1 MPDASPR
8 AVINAARR
16 YISRAYAG
24 LQVRGAA
31 AAMKC
36 LRELEASGGAMRVSY
51 SDVGNS
57 LGAAADDDSDA
68 DTDAGRVH
76 SSDNDDEAP
85 IFLADLAW
93 TFPSSIASLV
103 RRHSQLRV

>member
-1 MPDASPR
+1 
-8 AVINAARR
+8 
-16 YISRAYAG
+16 
-24 LQVRGAA
+24 
-31 AAMKC
+31 MKC

-57 LGAAADDDSDA
+57 LGAGDDGGDA
-68 DTDAGRVH
+68 GTDAGHVH
-76 SSDNDDEAP
+76 SSDDEDEAP

-103 RRHSQLRV
+103 RRHSQLRF